1 MSRSRVRRAA
11 HSSTHVVR
19 PRVTGV
25 APSTRNITPTLK
37 RFRLNVASRGF
48 CRRTST
54 ANKQWRMATIQQT
67 MDPGGGPRR
76 AFGRRIPRIAAFS
89 PTAQIPWSGLLQ
101 VPGSGNHPANP
112 RRVREISHL
121 PGFVQ
126 QTPNPY
132 TMKGFSPQPTRVL
145 VLIAA
150 LL

>member
-1 MSRSRVRRAA
+1 MAHGDHPANDGTLGEAPDGRSA
-11 HSSTHVVR
+11 
-19 PRVTGV
+19 
-25 APSTRNITPTLK
+25 
-37 RFRLNVASRGF
+37 
-48 CRRTST
+48 
-54 ANKQWRMATIQQT
+54 
-67 MDPGGGPRR
+67 
-76 AFGRRIPRIAAFS
+76 AAFHALRRFH

-112 RRVREISHL
+112 RQVREISHL

-132 TMKGFSPQPTRVL
+132 TMKGFSPQQTRVL